1 MNERGTRVK
10 YVMVA
15 AFDGWNDACQSAT
28 DVIRH
33 LVSRYRSLE
42 IGHINK
48 DGYYDYQ
55 SARPMQCT
63 IQGSRCILWPQTV
76 FYDIAVSDSLHIL
89 AQLGPEP
96 NYQWLEYC
104 RGSLR
109 FAEQYDVECIVTLG
123 SMLAECP
130 HTRPLPIDISNNGKP
145 LDPDYEYNGPIG
157 ITHALDMMAIEQGF
171 NTTSLWVSIPRYLG
185 SADPCPQATLT
196 LLRELGE
203 ILGLDLPAG
212 TIENKAKQWRSR
224 CDVTVRNNVDF
235 EHFVSQLERDYD
247 LHQHAKELS
256 SAGTPMAAQLVQ
268 EAEAFLRDQD

>member
-1 MNERGTRVK
+1 M
-10 YVMVA
+10 
-15 AFDGWNDACQSAT
+15 
-28 DVIRH
+28 
-33 LVSRYRSLE
+33 
-42 IGHINK
+42 
-48 DGYYDYQ
+48 
-55 SARPMQCT
+55 
-63 IQGSRCILWPQTV
+63 
-76 FYDIAVSDSLHIL
+76 
-89 AQLGPEP
+89 
-96 NYQWLEYC
+96 
-104 RGSLR
+104 
-109 FAEQYDVECIVTLG
+109 
-123 SMLAECP
+123 
-130 HTRPLPIDISNNGKP
+130 PIDISNNGKP

-256 SAGTPMAAQLVQ
+256 SAGTPMAEQLVQ